1 MKIYFN
7 RKAFA
12 FLGATAFMLAAVFTV
27 SCKPAVS
34 SNTPAETFAVTFVAD
49 EYGELKA
56 EVDGKPIATNAKVE
70 KGSTVTFTAT
80 PKNGYTVKN
89 WTIEGGTFAAGTG
102 TEENLTAKVKITA
115 NTNVGANFKIQK
127 FSITFSPA
135 DADGTLTAAVNGK
148 EISSGDKFV
157 KDTEITFT
165 ATPKNTVYKVDR
177 WTIEGGTF
185 VTGTG
190 TEGSLTAKVKITA
203 NTKVSVSFSLYE
215 KVALNALHTYL
226 QAASPTDIHYIE
238 VTGLTAAD
246 LNGNESTPSRLGK
259 ILKDNSGKKVA
270 LKLSAV
276 SGVTNMQY
284 CFNGCTNLTQVSKI
298 PAGVTDMSGCF
309 FGCTNLTQV
318 SKIPAGVTNM
328 QHCFNGCTS
337 LTEAPEIPA
346 GVTEM
351 SGCFSYCT
359 SLTKAPEIPT
369 GVTNMSGC
377 FFGCTSLTEV
387 PKIPTG
393 VTDMIDCFNG
403 CTNLTKAPEIPT
415 GVKDMS
421 GCFSDCTNLTKA
433 PEIPIGVKDMRGCFS
448 GCTNLTKAPKIPTG
462 VTDMSYCF
470 CDCTSLTKAPVI
482 PIGVTQMT
490 RCFCDCTSLTSAA
503 LQCTY
508 NAGFMDAFSG
518 CTSLAADSIKVPSD
532 QLAAYKAG
540 ARNMGAQENWFTD
553 R

>member
-1 MKIYFN
+1 MKTYFN

-49 EYGELKA
+49 EHGELTA

-135 DADGTLTAAVNGK
+135 DADGTLTAAVNEK

-165 ATPKNTVYKVDR
+165 ATPKNGYTVKN
-177 WTIEGGTF
+177 WTIEEGTF

-203 NTKVSVSFSLYE
+203 NTKVSVSFSRYK
-215 KVALNALHTYL
+215 KVALNELHTYL

-246 LNGNESTPSRLGK
+246 LNGDWSTPSQLGK

-270 LKLSAV
+270 VKLSAV

-298 PAGVTDMSGCF
+298 PAGVTEMRGCF
-309 FGCTNLTQV
+309 
-318 SKIPAGVTNM
+318 SY
-328 QHCFNGCTS
+328 CTS
-337 LTEAPEIPA
+337 LTEAPEIPT
-346 GVTEM
+346 GVTDM
-351 SGCFSYCT
+351 SSCFSHCT
-359 SLTKAPEIPT
+359 SLTEVPEIPT
-369 GVTNMSGC
+369 GVTNMRES
-377 FFGCTSLTEV
+377 
-387 PKIPTG
+387 
-393 VTDMIDCFNG
+393 FN
-403 CTNLTKAPEIPT
+403 
-415 GVKDMS
+415 
-421 GCFSDCTNLTKA
+421 
-433 PEIPIGVKDMRGCFS
+433 

-490 RCFCDCTSLTSAA
+490 KCFCDCTSLTSAA
-503 LQCTY
+503 LKCTY

-540 ARNMGAQENWFTD
+540 ASHMGAQENWFTD
-553 R
+553 K

>member
-49 EYGELKA
+49 EHGELKA
-56 EVDGKPIATNAKVE
+56 EVDGKPIATNAKVK

-115 NTNVGANFKIQK
+115 NTHVGANFKIQQ

-165 ATPKNTVYKVDR
+165 ATPKDTVYKVDR
-177 WTIEGGTF
+177 WTIEGGAF

-203 NTKVSVSFSLYE
+203 NTKVSVSFSRYE

-246 LNGNESTPSRLGK
+246 LNGDWSTLTPSRLGQ
-259 ILKDNSGKKVA
+259 ILQDNSGKKVA

-276 SGVTNMQY
+276 SGVTNMQC

-298 PAGVTDMSGCF
+298 P
-309 FGCTNLTQV
+309 
-318 SKIPAGVTNM
+318 
-328 QHCFNGCTS
+328 
-337 LTEAPEIPA
+337 
-346 GVTEM
+346 
-351 SGCFSYCT
+351 
-359 SLTKAPEIPT
+359 T
-369 GVTNMSGC
+369 GVTNM
-377 FFGCTSLTEV
+377 
-387 PKIPTG
+387 
-393 VTDMIDCFNG
+393 
-403 CTNLTKAPEIPT
+403 A
-415 GVKDMS
+415 
-421 GCFSDCTNLTKA
+421 GCFS
-433 PEIPIGVKDMRGCFS
+433 S
-448 GCTNLTKAPKIPTG
+448 CTNLTKAPKIPTG
-462 VTDMSYCF
+462 VTNMKGCF
-470 CDCTSLTKAPVI
+470 NSCTSLTEAPEIPTGVTNMYSCFSGCTKLTKAPEI
-482 PIGVTQMT
+482 PTGVTNMESCFNSCTSLTEAPEIPTGVTNMEGCFSSCTNLTKAPKIPTGVKSMYACFSGCTKLTKAPEIPASVESMT
-490 RCFCDCTSLTSAA
+490 KCFSGCTSLTSAV
-503 LQCTY
+503 LKCKY
-508 NAGFMDAFSG
+508 SSGFMDAFYG
-518 CTSLAADSIKVPSD
+518 CTSLTPGSIKVPSD
-532 QLAAYKAG
+532 QLDAYKTG
-540 ARNMGAQENWFTD
+540 ASHMGAQEDWFTD

>member
-1 MKIYFN
+1 MKTYFN

-49 EYGELKA
+49 EHGELTA

-89 WTIEGGTFAAGTG
+89 WTIE
-102 TEENLTAKVKITA
+102 E
-115 NTNVGANFKIQK
+115 
-127 FSITFSPA
+127 
-135 DADGTLTAAVNGK
+135 
-148 EISSGDKFV
+148 
-157 KDTEITFT
+157 
-165 ATPKNTVYKVDR
+165 
-177 WTIEGGTF
+177 GTF

-203 NTKVSVSFSLYE
+203 NTKVSVSFSRYK
-215 KVALNALHTYL
+215 KVALNELHTYL

-246 LNGNESTPSRLGK
+246 LNGDWSTPSQLGK

-270 LKLSAV
+270 VKLSAV

-298 PAGVTDMSGCF
+298 PAGVTEMRGCF
-309 FGCTNLTQV
+309 
-318 SKIPAGVTNM
+318 SY
-328 QHCFNGCTS
+328 CTS
-337 LTEAPEIPA
+337 LTEAPEIPT
-346 GVTEM
+346 GVTDM
-351 SGCFSYCT
+351 SSCFSHCT
-359 SLTKAPEIPT
+359 SLTEVPEIPT
-369 GVTNMSGC
+369 GVTNMRES
-377 FFGCTSLTEV
+377 
-387 PKIPTG
+387 
-393 VTDMIDCFNG
+393 FN
-403 CTNLTKAPEIPT
+403 
-415 GVKDMS
+415 
-421 GCFSDCTNLTKA
+421 
-433 PEIPIGVKDMRGCFS
+433 

-490 RCFCDCTSLTSAA
+490 KCFCDCTSLTSAA
-503 LQCTY
+503 LKCTY

-540 ARNMGAQENWFTD
+540 ASHMGAQENWFTD
-553 R
+553 K